1 MRNPVRAF
9 KAWLHRR
16 HTLTPAE
23 ELARAI
29 KRYARAQGVSE
40 AEVIAE
46 LARLNPVRGRSK
58 TVPLNRRERRA
69 RARGR

>member
-1 MRNPVRAF
+1 MSNPVRAF
-9 KAWLHRR
+9 KRWLHRR
-16 HTLTPAE
+16 NTLTPAE